1 MSHHYATIQFLRQ
14 QGYRLTPQRE
24 MVVLA
29 ILDQEGHFT
38 AEEVYRQV
46 RRQSEAVNIATIYRT
61 LDLLCDLGILTA
73 FQVAGEPLRYER
85 ADSPSHHHLICRQ
98 CGTMIDLPDQVLHPL
113 QEMLLDQYNFAAEF
127 RHIAI
132 SGLCAHCRDAQT

>member
-1 MSHHYATIQFLRQ
+1 LSHHFATIRFLRQ

-38 AEEVYRQV
+38 AEEVYRHMRQ
-46 RRQSEAVNIATIYRT
+46 QSEAVNIATIYRT

-73 FQVAGEPLRYER
+73 FQVSGEPLRYER
-85 ADSPSHHHLICRQ
+85 ADGPSHHHLICRR
-98 CGTMIDLPDQVLHPL
+98 CGTMVDLPDQALRPL
-113 QEMLLDQYNFAAEF
+113 QEALLEQYDFAAEF
-127 RHIAI
+127 RHMAI
-132 SGLCAHCRDAQT
+132 FGLCARCRDPRT